1 MTALHV
7 GIDIG
12 GTKVLA
18 GEVSAEGQVVR
29 TALRR
34 TPGRDADPQALD
46 DAVTSALDEIAGV
59 RAVAGVGL
67 SVAGL
72 VDRSG
77 QRVRFSTHLPWQED
91 DTSARLSLRWG
102 VPVVMANDVTCA
114 ALAEL
119 RFGAGRAHADFLLVT
134 VGTGLGGALV
144 QGGELLLGANGMA
157 GEFGHIRVVPDGRE
171 CECGLR
177 GCLEEYASGNALVRL
192 AGPSYDD
199 GQSVTAAASDGDP
212 VALQALASV
221 GEWLGVGL
229 AGLVGAF
236 DPAVILVGG
245 GVADAGELL
254 LQPTRRSLTRAVV
267 GSGHRELP
275 ELLLAECGPAA
286 GMVGASHLSRTR

>member
-1 MTALHV
+1 MTGLHV

-18 GEVSAEGQVVR
+18 GEVSADGQVLR

-34 TPGRDADPQALD
+34 TPGRNAEPRQLD
-46 DAVTSALDEIAGV
+46 DAVTSALEEVAGG
-59 RAVAGVGL
+59 RALEGVGL

-77 QRVRFSTHLPWQED
+77 LRVRFSTHLPWQED
-91 DTSARLSLRWG
+91 DTSVRLSQRWG
-102 VPVVMANDVTCA
+102 LPVVMANDVSCA
-114 ALAEL
+114 AVAEL
-119 RFGAGRAHADFLLVT
+119 RFGAGRAHEDFLLIT

-144 QGGELLLGANGMA
+144 QGGELMLGANGMA
-157 GEFGHIRVVPDGRE
+157 GEFGHLRAVPEGRA

-212 VALQALASV
+212 VALQALTSV
-221 GEWLGVGL
+221 GKWLGVGL

-236 DPAVILVGG
+236 DPAVVLVGG

-254 LQPTRRSLTRAVV
+254 LKPARRALAESVV
-267 GSGHRELP
+267 GAGHRELP

-286 GMVGASHLSRTR
+286 GMVGAAHLSRTR

>member
-1 MTALHV
+1 MTGLHV

-18 GEVSAEGQVVR
+18 GEVAADGRVVR

-34 TPGRDADPQALD
+34 TPGRYAEPRALD
-46 DAVTSALDEIAGV
+46 DAVTEALEEVAAG

-77 QRVRFSTHLPWQED
+77 RRVRFSTHLPWQED

-102 VPVVMANDVTCA
+102 VPVTMANDVTCA

-119 RFGAGRAHADFLLVT
+119 RFGAGRAHDDFLLIT

-144 QGGELLLGANGMA
+144 HNGALMLGANGMA
-157 GEFGHIRVVPDGRE
+157 GEFGHIRVVPEGRE

-192 AGPSYDD
+192 AGPGYDD

-229 AGLVGAF
+229 AGLVGSF
-236 DPAVILVGG
+236 DPAVVLVGG

-254 LQPTRRSLTRAVV
+254 LAPTRRSLARAVV
-267 GSGHRELP
+267 GGGHRDLP

-286 GMVGASHLSRTR
+286 GMIGAAHLSLTA

>member
-1 MTALHV
+1 MSGLHV

-18 GEVSAEGQVVR
+18 GEVTADGQVSR

-34 TPGRDADPQALD
+34 TPGRNADPHELD
-46 DAVTSALDEIAGV
+46 DAVTAALQEVAAG
-59 RAVAGVGL
+59 RAVDGVGL

-77 QRVRFSTHLPWQED
+77 ERVRFSTHLPWQED
-91 DTSARLSLRWG
+91 DTAHRLSLRWA
-102 VPVVMANDVTCA
+102 VPVTMANDVTCA
-114 ALAEL
+114 AVAEL
-119 RFGAGRAHADFLLVT
+119 RFGAGRTHQDFLLIT

-144 QGGELLLGANGMA
+144 LGGELVPGANGMA
-157 GEFGHIRVVPDGRE
+157 GEFGHLRAVPDGRD

-236 DPAVILVGG
+236 DPAVVLIGG

-254 LQPTRRSLTRAVV
+254 LGPTRRALARSVV
-267 GSGHRELP
+267 GGDHRDLP

-286 GMVGASHLSRTR
+286 GMIGAAHLSRVR